1 MDRQYYLNVAK
12 LGGSFMV
19 ACYGGDTDEDLVC
32 DGKGILPFELP
43 NGEIR
48 LFCRLHLHRRR
59 VQANEARWI
68 AERKLEEEMWS
79 QQYGPQEKEGAA

>member
-43 NGEIR
+43 SGEIR

-59 VQANEARWI
+59 VQAYEARLL

-79 QQYGPQEKEGAA
+79 KQYGSSQEEGAA